1 MPDETVPIARVPLAR
16 APRRLVAAPLVAIV
30 VGAAAAVLGGLLG
43 GLAGI
48 ALVVAG
54 ALTVLL
60 AAWLGLVL
68 LTIRLDVDVSSVRVS
83 WLGGERRHAL
93 VRGPVTRVALEGPQ
107 AAALHARF
115 GAFGWILGRA
125 TLRGDERIEIVRL
138 APTPSLILVPTEGV
152 RLAIAPRS
160 EGDLIAALTAAAR
173 VQQRLDAARP
183 RVTLPVVPT
192 HIERPPARLPA
203 LPEPAEPAPRALTG
217 IERVELEERLA
228 AQRAA
233 ALAAAE
239 AERRAQEE
247 ARAAAAAA
255 PPVPMRR
262 ERRHIPVPRP
272 RVARP
277 AWTKP
282 SRAVLAPLAVML
294 VPLTGAAIAWGAA
307 VVSGQDRAA
316 SVQNLVLALVLAGPG
331 ATLAAIAVRLWRPRL
346 VPLIVGSAL
355 FALVLV
361 GGSLVPR

>member
-1 MPDETVPIARVPLAR
+1 MPDETVAIARVPLAR
-16 APRRLVAAPLVAIV
+16 APRRLVAAPLGAIA
-30 VGAAAAVLGGLLG
+30 VGAAAAVLGVLLG

-48 ALVVAG
+48 GLAIAG
-54 ALTVLL
+54 ALTILL

-68 LTIRLDVDVSSVRVS
+68 LTIRLDIDVSSVRVS
-83 WLGGERRHAL
+83 WLGGERRYAL
-93 VRGPVTRVALEGPQ
+93 VRGPVTRVALDGPQ
-107 AAALHARF
+107 AVSLRARF

-125 TLRGDERIEIVRL
+125 TLRGEERIEIVRL
-138 APTPSLILVPTEGV
+138 APTRSLILVPTEGI

-183 RVTLPVVPT
+183 RVHLPVVRPEV
-192 HIERPPARLPA
+192 ERAPARMPA
-203 LPEPAEPAPRALTG
+203 LSETAEPAPRTLTG

-247 ARAAAAAA
+247 ARIAAAAA
-255 PPVPMRR
+255 PIAPPRR
-262 ERRHIPVPRP
+262 ERLGLPVPRP
-272 RVARP
+272 HVGRP
-277 AWTKP
+277 AWTRP
-282 SRAVLAPLAVML
+282 TRAALVPLAVLL
-294 VPLTGAAIAWGAA
+294 VPLAGAA
-307 VVSGQDRAA
+307 VAWAVALASGQDRSA
-316 SVQNLVLALVLAGPG
+316 SVQNLVLALMLAGPG
-331 ATLAAIAVRLWRPRL
+331 ATLAAIAVRFWRPRL
-346 VPLIVGSAL
+346 VPLVVGSAL